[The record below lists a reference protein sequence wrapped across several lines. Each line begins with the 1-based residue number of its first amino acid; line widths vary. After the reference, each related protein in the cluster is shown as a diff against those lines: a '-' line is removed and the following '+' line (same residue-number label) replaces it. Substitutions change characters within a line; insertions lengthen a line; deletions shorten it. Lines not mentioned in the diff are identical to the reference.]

1 MTRYK
6 SAIPAGVRTQ
16 VAKDEEL
23 SWNDYIPISLLPVPK
38 YCLSKPRLPTV
49 NRCDQQF
56 PEKHW
61 AWEVPVLKSGCHFH
75 KLSERKATRCS
86 YLKCPPFLLHSL
98 SFVLG
103 KGWAT
108 VTQRRLVVGLV
119 RECVRN
125 EEMPV

>member
-6 SAIPAGVRTQ
+6 SATPAGVRTQ

-23 SWNDYIPISLLPVPK
+23 SWNDYIPINLLPVPK

-61 AWEVPVLKSGCHFH
+61 AWEVLVGTIIRWNIVVVTVFLPFS
-75 KLSERKATRCS
+75 CS
-86 YLKCPPFLLHSL
+86 KIDEKR
-98 SFVLG
+98 G
-103 KGWAT
+103 GQIA
-108 VTQRRLVVGLV
+108 
-119 RECVRN
+119 
-125 EEMPV
+125 